1 MVVSFHHI
9 LPVGIYSHLA
19 HEPQIQDIATST
31 GTLAGLSNALDL
43 QKVEPVDPAL
53 QKSVGMLRLTSSSQ
67 RKVIFVLPS

>member
-1 MVVSFHHI
+1 MVVSFYHI

-43 QKVEPVDPAL
+43 QKVEPVDLAL